1 MKVVEF
7 CQKEIEIIESRV
19 KRCDEKIPACKKK
32 RHSWK
37 YFPEHNPGI
46 VSKVLS
52 CEHCG
57 VIKKKDTNNVGQRS
71 RVVSRA
77 A

>member
-1 MKVVEF
+1 MVEF
-7 CQKEIEIIESRV
+7 CQKEIEIIEARV

-37 YFPEHNPGI
+37 YFPEHNPGV
-46 VSKVLS
+46 VSRVLS

-57 VIKKKDTNNVGQRS
+57 VIKKRYQQCRT
-71 RVVSRA
+71 VSEGGIGSGLA
-77 A
+77 C